1 MGNFVDHVKI
11 TCKAGNGGNGSM
23 SFHREKFVLN
33 GGPDGGDG
41 GNGGNVCF
49 YADLNMHTLLDFR
62 FKSKYTA
69 ENGVDGAAGNCTGKR
84 GEDLII
90 KVPVGTVIREA
101 ESGAVVADMDTAGE
115 TRTILHGGRGGWG
128 NRHFATPTRQA
139 PNFAKPGIKTEVQT
153 FLLELKTI
161 ADVGLVGYPN
171 VGKSTILSVVTSAK
185 PKIGNY
191 HFTTL
196 TPNLGIV
203 RRHGKDIVLADIPG
217 LIEGAADGAGLGHD
231 FLRHVER
238 TRLLLHVLDIA
249 GSEGRDPVEDFDQI
263 NHELANY
270 GELAERPQIVVCNKS
285 DLPDSEENVARL
297 KAHLAELGLD
307 YPVFVVSA
315 ATHQGFDALLD
326 KTGDM
331 LEALPP
337 IVHFEEEVSYDDS
350 VKPGTFE
357 IVRDGAVFEVVGS
370 SMQRLIDSV
379 NFDDE
384 ESMSWFH
391 RTLRKWGVID
401 ALRKAGAH
409 LQHSFYLLYPRHFH
423 GGPILQYHNHIMTRL
438 CKHLN
443 QLVLFF
449 RQSHMGAIIPLRFKA
464 FRQASKHHHYIRI
477 LGHTKSFFSFCN
489 DSSTFNR
496 KAFAIGYIFLKSDS
510 LAQILPRRVH
520 RGRINMRAA
529 SSLIA
534 GSHRKFP
541 HHQDFS
547 ARFQRKHTLIFQQH
561 CRFFC
566 SFFC

>member
-33 GGPDGGDG
+33 GGPDGGDCG
-41 GNGGNVCF
+41 
-49 YADLNMHTLLDFR
+49 
-62 FKSKYTA
+62 
-69 ENGVDGAAGNCTGKR
+69 NGVDGAAGNCTGKR

-139 PNFAKPGIKTEVQT
+139 PNFAKPGIKTEVHT

-185 PKIGNY
+185 PIIGNY

-357 IVRDGAVFEVVGS
+357 VVRDGAVFEVVGS

-401 ALRKAGAH
+401 ALRKAGA
-409 LQHSFYLLYPRHFH
+409 QEGDTVR
-423 GGPILQYHNHIMTRL
+423 
-438 CKHLN
+438 
-443 QLVLFF
+443 
-449 RQSHMGAIIPLRFKA
+449 IIDMEF
-464 FRQASKHHHYIRI
+464 
-477 LGHTKSFFSFCN
+477 
-489 DSSTFNR
+489 
-496 KAFAIGYIFLKSDS
+496 
-510 LAQILPRRVH
+510 
-520 RGRINMRAA
+520 
-529 SSLIA
+529 
-534 GSHRKFP
+534 
-541 HHQDFS
+541 DFVE
-547 ARFQRKHTLIFQQH
+547 
-561 CRFFC
+561 
-566 SFFC
+566 

>member
-128 NRHFATPTRQA
+128 NQHFATPTRQV
-139 PNFAKPGIKTEVQT
+139 PRFANAGLKTEVHT

-401 ALRKAGAH
+401 ALRKAGA
-409 LQHSFYLLYPRHFH
+409 QEGDTVR
-423 GGPILQYHNHIMTRL
+423 
-438 CKHLN
+438 
-443 QLVLFF
+443 
-449 RQSHMGAIIPLRFKA
+449 IIDMEF
-464 FRQASKHHHYIRI
+464 
-477 LGHTKSFFSFCN
+477 
-489 DSSTFNR
+489 
-496 KAFAIGYIFLKSDS
+496 
-510 LAQILPRRVH
+510 
-520 RGRINMRAA
+520 
-529 SSLIA
+529 
-534 GSHRKFP
+534 
-541 HHQDFS
+541 DFVE
-547 ARFQRKHTLIFQQH
+547 
-561 CRFFC
+561 
-566 SFFC
+566 

>member
-139 PNFAKPGIKTEVQT
+139 PNFAKPGIKTEVHT

-357 IVRDGAVFEVVGS
+357 VVRDGAVFEVVGS

-401 ALRKAGAH
+401 ALRKAGA
-409 LQHSFYLLYPRHFH
+409 QEGDTVR
-423 GGPILQYHNHIMTRL
+423 
-438 CKHLN
+438 
-443 QLVLFF
+443 
-449 RQSHMGAIIPLRFKA
+449 IIDMEFV
-464 FRQASKHHHYIRI
+464 F
-477 LGHTKSFFSFCN
+477 
-489 DSSTFNR
+489 
-496 KAFAIGYIFLKSDS
+496 
-510 LAQILPRRVH
+510 VE
-520 RGRINMRAA
+520 
-529 SSLIA
+529 
-534 GSHRKFP
+534 
-541 HHQDFS
+541 
-547 ARFQRKHTLIFQQH
+547 
-561 CRFFC
+561 
-566 SFFC
+566 

>member
-69 ENGVDGAAGNCTGKR
+69 ENGVDGAAGNSTGKR

-139 PNFAKPGIKTEVQT
+139 PNFAKPGIKTEVHT

-357 IVRDGAVFEVVGS
+357 VVRDGAVFEVVGS

-401 ALRKAGAH
+401 ALRKAGA
-409 LQHSFYLLYPRHFH
+409 QEGDTVR
-423 GGPILQYHNHIMTRL
+423 
-438 CKHLN
+438 
-443 QLVLFF
+443 
-449 RQSHMGAIIPLRFKA
+449 IIDMEF
-464 FRQASKHHHYIRI
+464 
-477 LGHTKSFFSFCN
+477 
-489 DSSTFNR
+489 
-496 KAFAIGYIFLKSDS
+496 
-510 LAQILPRRVH
+510 
-520 RGRINMRAA
+520 
-529 SSLIA
+529 
-534 GSHRKFP
+534 
-541 HHQDFS
+541 DFVE
-547 ARFQRKHTLIFQQH
+547 
-561 CRFFC
+561 
-566 SFFC
+566 

>member
-11 TCKAGNGGNGSM
+11 TCKAGDGGNGSM

-139 PNFAKPGIKTEVQT
+139 PNFAKPGIKTEVHT

-249 GSEGRDPVEDFDQI
+249 GSEGRDPVEDLDQI

-357 IVRDGAVFEVVGS
+357 VVRDGAVFEVVGS

-401 ALRKAGAH
+401 ALRKAGA
-409 LQHSFYLLYPRHFH
+409 QEGDTVR
-423 GGPILQYHNHIMTRL
+423 
-438 CKHLN
+438 
-443 QLVLFF
+443 
-449 RQSHMGAIIPLRFKA
+449 IIDMEF
-464 FRQASKHHHYIRI
+464 
-477 LGHTKSFFSFCN
+477 
-489 DSSTFNR
+489 
-496 KAFAIGYIFLKSDS
+496 
-510 LAQILPRRVH
+510 
-520 RGRINMRAA
+520 
-529 SSLIA
+529 
-534 GSHRKFP
+534 
-541 HHQDFS
+541 DFVE
-547 ARFQRKHTLIFQQH
+547 
-561 CRFFC
+561 
-566 SFFC
+566 

>member
-1 MGNFVDHVKI
+1 MSSLFTDKVKI
-11 TCKAGNGGNGSM
+11 IIKAGDGGDGMN
-23 SFHREKFVLN
+23 SFKSFKGFAN

-139 PNFAKPGIKTEVQT
+139 PNFAKPGIKTEVHT

-357 IVRDGAVFEVVGS
+357 VVRDGAVFEVVGS

-401 ALRKAGAH
+401 ALRKAGA
-409 LQHSFYLLYPRHFH
+409 QEGDTVR
-423 GGPILQYHNHIMTRL
+423 
-438 CKHLN
+438 
-443 QLVLFF
+443 
-449 RQSHMGAIIPLRFKA
+449 IIDMEF
-464 FRQASKHHHYIRI
+464 
-477 LGHTKSFFSFCN
+477 
-489 DSSTFNR
+489 
-496 KAFAIGYIFLKSDS
+496 
-510 LAQILPRRVH
+510 
-520 RGRINMRAA
+520 
-529 SSLIA
+529 
-534 GSHRKFP
+534 
-541 HHQDFS
+541 DFVE
-547 ARFQRKHTLIFQQH
+547 
-561 CRFFC
+561 
-566 SFFC
+566 

>member
-139 PNFAKPGIKTEVQT
+139 PNFAKPGIKTEVHT

-307 YPVFVVSA
+307 CPVFVVSA

-370 SMQRLIDSV
+370 SMQHLIDSV

-401 ALRKAGAH
+401 ALRKAGA
-409 LQHSFYLLYPRHFH
+409 QEGDTVR
-423 GGPILQYHNHIMTRL
+423 
-438 CKHLN
+438 
-443 QLVLFF
+443 
-449 RQSHMGAIIPLRFKA
+449 IIDMEF
-464 FRQASKHHHYIRI
+464 
-477 LGHTKSFFSFCN
+477 
-489 DSSTFNR
+489 
-496 KAFAIGYIFLKSDS
+496 
-510 LAQILPRRVH
+510 
-520 RGRINMRAA
+520 
-529 SSLIA
+529 
-534 GSHRKFP
+534 
-541 HHQDFS
+541 DFVE
-547 ARFQRKHTLIFQQH
+547 
-561 CRFFC
+561 
-566 SFFC
+566 

>member
-139 PNFAKPGIKTEVQT
+139 PNFAKPGIKTEVHT

-249 GSEGRDPVEDFDQI
+249 GNEGRDPVEDFDQI

-285 DLPDSEENVARL
+285 DLPDSEENVVRL
-297 KAHLAELGLD
+297 TAHLAELGLD

-401 ALRKAGAH
+401 ALRKAGA
-409 LQHSFYLLYPRHFH
+409 QEGDTVR
-423 GGPILQYHNHIMTRL
+423 
-438 CKHLN
+438 
-443 QLVLFF
+443 
-449 RQSHMGAIIPLRFKA
+449 IIDMEF
-464 FRQASKHHHYIRI
+464 
-477 LGHTKSFFSFCN
+477 
-489 DSSTFNR
+489 
-496 KAFAIGYIFLKSDS
+496 
-510 LAQILPRRVH
+510 
-520 RGRINMRAA
+520 
-529 SSLIA
+529 
-534 GSHRKFP
+534 
-541 HHQDFS
+541 DFVE
-547 ARFQRKHTLIFQQH
+547 
-561 CRFFC
+561 
-566 SFFC
+566 

>member
-101 ESGAVVADMDTAGE
+101 ESGAVGADMDTAGE

-139 PNFAKPGIKTEVQT
+139 PNFAKPGIKTEVHT

-203 RRHGKDIVLADIPG
+203 RRRGMDIVLADIPG

-357 IVRDGAVFEVVGS
+357 VVRDGAVFEVVGS

-401 ALRKAGAH
+401 ALRKAGA
-409 LQHSFYLLYPRHFH
+409 QEGDTVR
-423 GGPILQYHNHIMTRL
+423 
-438 CKHLN
+438 
-443 QLVLFF
+443 
-449 RQSHMGAIIPLRFKA
+449 IIDMEF
-464 FRQASKHHHYIRI
+464 
-477 LGHTKSFFSFCN
+477 
-489 DSSTFNR
+489 
-496 KAFAIGYIFLKSDS
+496 
-510 LAQILPRRVH
+510 
-520 RGRINMRAA
+520 
-529 SSLIA
+529 
-534 GSHRKFP
+534 
-541 HHQDFS
+541 DFVE
-547 ARFQRKHTLIFQQH
+547 
-561 CRFFC
+561 
-566 SFFC
+566 

>member
-139 PNFAKPGIKTEVQT
+139 PNFAKPGIKTEVHT

-171 VGKSTILSVVTSAK
+171 VGKSTVFNALTGLHQHTGNWTILSVVTSAK

-357 IVRDGAVFEVVGS
+357 VVRDGAVFEVVGS

-401 ALRKAGAH
+401 ALRKAGA
-409 LQHSFYLLYPRHFH
+409 QEGDTVR
-423 GGPILQYHNHIMTRL
+423 
-438 CKHLN
+438 
-443 QLVLFF
+443 
-449 RQSHMGAIIPLRFKA
+449 IIDMEF
-464 FRQASKHHHYIRI
+464 
-477 LGHTKSFFSFCN
+477 
-489 DSSTFNR
+489 
-496 KAFAIGYIFLKSDS
+496 
-510 LAQILPRRVH
+510 
-520 RGRINMRAA
+520 
-529 SSLIA
+529 
-534 GSHRKFP
+534 
-541 HHQDFS
+541 DFVE
-547 ARFQRKHTLIFQQH
+547 
-561 CRFFC
+561 
-566 SFFC
+566 

>member
-139 PNFAKPGIKTEVQT
+139 PNFAKPGIKTEVHT

-203 RRHGKDIVLADIPG
+203 RRNGKDIVLADIPG

-249 GSEGRDPVEDFDQI
+249 GSEGRDPVEECDQI

-337 IVHFEEEVSYDDS
+337 IVHFEEEVNYDDS

-401 ALRKAGAH
+401 ALRKAGA
-409 LQHSFYLLYPRHFH
+409 QEGDTVR
-423 GGPILQYHNHIMTRL
+423 
-438 CKHLN
+438 
-443 QLVLFF
+443 
-449 RQSHMGAIIPLRFKA
+449 IIDMEF
-464 FRQASKHHHYIRI
+464 
-477 LGHTKSFFSFCN
+477 
-489 DSSTFNR
+489 
-496 KAFAIGYIFLKSDS
+496 
-510 LAQILPRRVH
+510 
-520 RGRINMRAA
+520 
-529 SSLIA
+529 
-534 GSHRKFP
+534 
-541 HHQDFS
+541 DFVE
-547 ARFQRKHTLIFQQH
+547 
-561 CRFFC
+561 
-566 SFFC
+566 

>member
-139 PNFAKPGIKTEVQT
+139 PNFAKPGIKTEIHT

-196 TPNLGIV
+196 MPNLGIV

-357 IVRDGAVFEVVGS
+357 VVRDGAVFEVVGS

-401 ALRKAGAH
+401 ALRKAGA
-409 LQHSFYLLYPRHFH
+409 QEGDTVR
-423 GGPILQYHNHIMTRL
+423 
-438 CKHLN
+438 
-443 QLVLFF
+443 
-449 RQSHMGAIIPLRFKA
+449 IIDMEF
-464 FRQASKHHHYIRI
+464 
-477 LGHTKSFFSFCN
+477 
-489 DSSTFNR
+489 
-496 KAFAIGYIFLKSDS
+496 
-510 LAQILPRRVH
+510 
-520 RGRINMRAA
+520 
-529 SSLIA
+529 
-534 GSHRKFP
+534 
-541 HHQDFS
+541 DFVE
-547 ARFQRKHTLIFQQH
+547 
-561 CRFFC
+561 
-566 SFFC
+566 

>member
-101 ESGAVVADMDTAGE
+101 ESSAVVADMDTAGE

-139 PNFAKPGIKTEVQT
+139 PNFAKPGIKTEVHT

-331 LEALPP
+331 LGALPP

-357 IVRDGAVFEVVGS
+357 VVRDGAVFEVVGS

-401 ALRKAGAH
+401 ALRKAGA
-409 LQHSFYLLYPRHFH
+409 QEGDTVR
-423 GGPILQYHNHIMTRL
+423 
-438 CKHLN
+438 
-443 QLVLFF
+443 
-449 RQSHMGAIIPLRFKA
+449 IIDMEF
-464 FRQASKHHHYIRI
+464 
-477 LGHTKSFFSFCN
+477 
-489 DSSTFNR
+489 
-496 KAFAIGYIFLKSDS
+496 
-510 LAQILPRRVH
+510 
-520 RGRINMRAA
+520 
-529 SSLIA
+529 
-534 GSHRKFP
+534 
-541 HHQDFS
+541 DFVE
-547 ARFQRKHTLIFQQH
+547 
-561 CRFFC
+561 
-566 SFFC
+566 

>member
-139 PNFAKPGIKTEVQT
+139 PNFAKPGIKTEVHT

-238 TRLLLHVLDIA
+238 TRLLLHVLELKTIADVGLVGYPNVGKSTILSVVTSAKPKIGNYHFTTLTPNLGIVRRNGKDIVLADIPGLIEGAADGAGLGHDFLRHVERTRLLLHVLDIA

-285 DLPDSEENVARL
+285 DLPDSEENVVRL

-357 IVRDGAVFEVVGS
+357 VVRDGAVFEVVGS

-401 ALRKAGAH
+401 ALRKAGA
-409 LQHSFYLLYPRHFH
+409 QEGDTVR
-423 GGPILQYHNHIMTRL
+423 
-438 CKHLN
+438 
-443 QLVLFF
+443 
-449 RQSHMGAIIPLRFKA
+449 IIDMEF
-464 FRQASKHHHYIRI
+464 
-477 LGHTKSFFSFCN
+477 
-489 DSSTFNR
+489 
-496 KAFAIGYIFLKSDS
+496 
-510 LAQILPRRVH
+510 
-520 RGRINMRAA
+520 
-529 SSLIA
+529 
-534 GSHRKFP
+534 
-541 HHQDFS
+541 DFVE
-547 ARFQRKHTLIFQQH
+547 
-561 CRFFC
+561 
-566 SFFC
+566 

>member
-139 PNFAKPGIKTEVQT
+139 PNFAKPGIKTEVHT

-171 VGKSTILSVVTSAK
+171 VGKSTILSGVTSAK

-315 ATHQGFDALLD
+315 ATHQGFDALRD

-357 IVRDGAVFEVVGS
+357 VVRDGAVFEVVGS

-401 ALRKAGAH
+401 ALRKAGA
-409 LQHSFYLLYPRHFH
+409 QEGDTVR
-423 GGPILQYHNHIMTRL
+423 
-438 CKHLN
+438 
-443 QLVLFF
+443 
-449 RQSHMGAIIPLRFKA
+449 IIDMEF
-464 FRQASKHHHYIRI
+464 
-477 LGHTKSFFSFCN
+477 
-489 DSSTFNR
+489 
-496 KAFAIGYIFLKSDS
+496 
-510 LAQILPRRVH
+510 
-520 RGRINMRAA
+520 
-529 SSLIA
+529 
-534 GSHRKFP
+534 
-541 HHQDFS
+541 DFVE
-547 ARFQRKHTLIFQQH
+547 
-561 CRFFC
+561 
-566 SFFC
+566 